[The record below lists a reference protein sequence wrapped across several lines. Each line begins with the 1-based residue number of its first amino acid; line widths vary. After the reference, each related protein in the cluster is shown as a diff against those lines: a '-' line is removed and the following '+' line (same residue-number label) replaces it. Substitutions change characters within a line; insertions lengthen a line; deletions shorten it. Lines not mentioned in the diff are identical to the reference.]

1 MSGVASVHADNHAA
15 MLDAICDAISSALI
29 IYDRDDQII
38 FASRRILS
46 YFALCETKVA
56 VGTRLRDFLASLYD
70 CQKVSDAQSSPQY
83 AEREDWIADR
93 LASHWK
99 ERSECLEQ
107 AAGDRWLR
115 FMKRRMPSGM
125 GICVISDISEQKK
138 REDQWRYDIERV
150 QLTEE
155 ILDTLPLSIFVK
167 DLNTTYVAVNK
178 AGCTLLET
186 SADLILGRTVSDIHS
201 DPLAS
206 RIDAMDRHVLETGLP
221 GILPER
227 VTRLSGEEVLV
238 ITRKQRVGNPGRY
251 FLVTTMDDVTTFA
264 TAGVDGSRVIPG
276 LEHMTFTPSSYM
288 DDEFHQASKILKGR
302 AVLLV
307 TPNTQLGEVA
317 HKKIAALGVDCAVAS
332 SQAEQKAFME
342 FAALAN
348 VRIDLVIVDVQLEMA
363 CLDLAQ
369 AYGVD
374 TMTIDD
380 FQLGS
385 SLIDQMTRH
394 FRMRGQVATAAPTD
408 GNWEITSAPTPVIAR
423 KAGLDVLV
431 VEDNNIN
438 QIVFSQILEGLGLS
452 YKIAATGRDAIRA
465 FDQERPSFV
474 LMDTTLPDFDGF
486 EATRRLRKMTATERT
501 HIPIIG
507 VVSLAFDGDRQACI
521 DSGMDDML
529 LKPVSPDMV
538 EALFKRYLPQQVSG
552 MVS

>member
-46 YFALCETKVA
+46 YFALCETTIA

-70 CQKVSDAQSSPQY
+70 CQKVSDAHSSPHY

-486 EATRRLRKMTATERT
+486 EATRRLRKMTAAERT

>member
-1 MSGVASVHADNHAA
+1 MASVQADTHAV
-15 MLDAICDAISSALI
+15 MLDVICDAISSALI

-46 YFALCETKVA
+46 YFALCETKIA

-70 CQKVSDAQSSPQY
+70 CQKVSDAQTSPHDV
-83 AEREDWIADR
+83 EREDWIADR

-99 ERSECLEQ
+99 ERSECVEH

-115 FMKRRMPSGM
+115 LMKRRMPSGM

-138 REDQWRYDIERV
+138 REDQWRCDIERV

-155 ILDTLPLSIFVK
+155 ILDTLPISIFVK
-167 DLNTTYVAVNK
+167 DFNTTYVAVNK
-178 AGCTLLET
+178 AGCTLMET

-227 VTRLSGEEVLV
+227 VTRVSGEEVLV
-238 ITRKQRVGNPGRY
+238 ITRKQRVGKPGRY

-288 DDEFHQASKILKGR
+288 DDEFHQASQILKGR

-307 TPNTQLGEVA
+307 TPNAQLGEVA
-317 HKKIAALGVDCAVAS
+317 HEKIVALGVDCAVAS
-332 SQAEQKAFME
+332 GRAEQKAFME
-342 FAALAN
+342 FAASAN

-363 CLDLAQ
+363 CLDVSH
-369 AYGVD
+369 AYGID
-374 TMTIDD
+374 TMTFDD
-380 FQLGS
+380 VQLGS

-394 FRMRGQVATAAPTD
+394 FRMRGQVANGAPTD
-408 GNWEITSAPTPVIAR
+408 GNWEITSAPTPVIV
-423 KAGLDVLV
+423 KKTGLDVLV

-486 EATRRLRKMTATERT
+486 EATRRLRKMTVTERT

>member
-1 MSGVASVHADNHAA
+1 MSAMASVQADTHAV
-15 MLDAICDAISSALI
+15 MLDVICDAISSALI

-46 YFALCETKVA
+46 YFALCETKIA

-70 CQKVSDAQSSPQY
+70 CQKVSDAQTSPHDV
-83 AEREDWIADR
+83 EREDWIADR

-99 ERSECLEQ
+99 ERSECVEH

-115 FMKRRMPSGM
+115 LMKRRMPSGM

-138 REDQWRYDIERV
+138 REDQWRCDIERV

-155 ILDTLPLSIFVK
+155 ILDTLPISIFVK
-167 DLNTTYVAVNK
+167 DFNTTYVAVNK
-178 AGCTLLET
+178 AGCTLMET

-227 VTRLSGEEVLV
+227 VTRVSGEEVLV
-238 ITRKQRVGNPGRY
+238 ITRKQRVGKPGRY

-288 DDEFHQASKILKGR
+288 DDEFHQASQILKGR

-307 TPNTQLGEVA
+307 TPNAQLGEVA
-317 HKKIAALGVDCAVAS
+317 HEKIVALGVDCAVAS
-332 SQAEQKAFME
+332 GRAEQKAFME
-342 FAALAN
+342 FAASAN

-363 CLDLAQ
+363 CLDVSQ
-369 AYGVD
+369 AYGID
-374 TMTIDD
+374 TMTFDD
-380 FQLGS
+380 VQLGS
-385 SLIDQMTRH
+385 SLIDQVTRH
-394 FRMRGQVATAAPTD
+394 FRMRGQVANGAPTD

-423 KAGLDVLV
+423 KTGLDVLV

>member
-1 MSGVASVHADNHAA
+1 MASVQADTHAV
-15 MLDAICDAISSALI
+15 MLDVICDAISSALI

-46 YFALCETKVA
+46 YFALCETKIA

-70 CQKVSDAQSSPQY
+70 CQKVSDAQTSPHDV
-83 AEREDWIADR
+83 EREDWIADR

-99 ERSECLEQ
+99 ERSECVEH

-115 FMKRRMPSGM
+115 LMKRRMPSGM

-138 REDQWRYDIERV
+138 REDQWRCDIERV

-155 ILDTLPLSIFVK
+155 ILDTLPISIFVK
-167 DLNTTYVAVNK
+167 DFNTTYVAVNK
-178 AGCTLLET
+178 AGCTLMET

-227 VTRLSGEEVLV
+227 VTRVSGEEVLV
-238 ITRKQRVGNPGRY
+238 ITRKQRVGKPGRY

-288 DDEFHQASKILKGR
+288 DDEFHQASQILKGR

-307 TPNTQLGEVA
+307 TPNAQLGEVA
-317 HKKIAALGVDCAVAS
+317 HEKIVALGVDCAVAS
-332 SQAEQKAFME
+332 GRAEQKAFME
-342 FAALAN
+342 FAASAN

-363 CLDLAQ
+363 CLDVSQ
-369 AYGVD
+369 AYGID
-374 TMTIDD
+374 TMTFDD
-380 FQLGS
+380 VQLGS
-385 SLIDQMTRH
+385 SLIDQVTRH
-394 FRMRGQVATAAPTD
+394 FRMRGQVANGAPTD

-423 KAGLDVLV
+423 KTGLDVLV